1 MASVDAKAAMALLHA
16 GVDAVLAANLS
27 ALASTEL
34 AEFMLDYEHERRRLE
49 SGDPVVLAE
58 VEQRDVAG
66 DYGRSST
73 VDLMVE
79 HLRVAP
85 AEAKARTMA
94 ARDLGPRREGSG
106 EPLEPLFRHV
116 AAAQREGG
124 LTQAHVRVI
133 TKYLHKLPPHLGFA
147 EVERAELTLVEHARH
162 LHAHDLAHVA
172 ERLLAY
178 LDPDG
183 NEPRERSTALRRAWN
198 LRVNGDNSGD
208 LGGMLTAAACA
219 VWRPIID
226 ALSAPQPDGDERDD
240 RTPTQRRHDAF
251 LEAGQ
256 RLIRSGTLPDC
267 GGAPVTVLVRL
278 DAEQL
283 QTETGVAQTGNDD
296 LIPIAELLQL
306 ASEADI
312 IPTVLN
318 ESGGVLCYGRS
329 RRLASPA
336 QRRALALR
344 DGGCSF
350 PGCTR
355 PPAWCEAHHVIPWWR
370 GGRTDIDQMCLVC
383 EFHHREFERRG
394 WAVQMTD
401 GMPEWIPP
409 PWMDPERRPRRN
421 TAHHLPEIDFGVDLA
436 G

>member
-1 MASVDAKAAMALLHA
+1 MARVDARQAIALLRA
-16 GVDAVLAANLS
+16 GVDAVLAADLPALS
-27 ALASTEL
+27 SIDL
-34 AEFMLDYEHERRRLE
+34 AEFMLEYEVERRRLE

-79 HLRVAP
+79 HLRVTP
-85 AEAKARTMA
+85 AEAKSRTML

-106 EPLEPLFRHV
+106 EPLAPLFSHI
-116 AAAQREGG
+116 AAAQRKGE
-124 LTQAHVRVI
+124 LTQAHVRAI
-133 TKYLHKLPPHLGFA
+133 TRYLHKLPPHLGLA
-147 EVERAELTLVEHARH
+147 ELERAELTLVESARH
-162 LHAHDLAHVA
+162 LHAQQLAQVA

-183 NEPRERSTALRRAWN
+183 NEPRERCAALRRAWN
-198 LRVNGDNSGD
+198 LRINGDGSGE
-208 LGGMLTAAACA
+208 LSGLLTASACA

-226 ALSAPQPDGDERDD
+226 ALSAPQPEGDERDD

-251 LEAGQ
+251 LEAGR

-267 GGAPVTVLVRL
+267 GGAPVTVLVRI

-283 QTETGVAQTGNDD
+283 RTETGVGQTGNDD
-296 LIPIAELLQL
+296 PLPIAELLSL
-306 ASEADI
+306 ASEADV

-318 ESGGVLCYGRS
+318 ASGGVLCYGRS
-329 RRLASPA
+329 RRLASSA

-355 PPAWCEAHHVIPWWR
+355 PPAWCEVHHVIPWWR
-370 GGRTDIDQMCLVC
+370 GGRTDVDEMCLVC

-394 WAVQMTD
+394 WAVHMTD
-401 GMPEWIPP
+401 GVPEWIPP
-409 PWMDPERRPRRN
+409 AWLDAQRRPRRN
-421 TAHHLPEIDFGVDLA
+421 TAHHLPEFDFGVDLA